1 MTALEQTLTAT
12 VETLTKTNEM
22 LMVQIEALS
31 EQLKKQ
37 TAQIAW
43 LNRQLFGRK
52 SERFIPGSGQPG
64 LFSEEDFGE
73 KKPEAEE
80 VPKPTEPEV
89 EVKGHRRKHTSRKR
103 ESWENLPVL
112 VIDTIEPK
120 DIDLSRYRKIGE
132 EVSHTVEF
140 QPGMMYRRAIVRP
153 KFGLKDPTEPVERGK
168 GVIIAPMPLLPVA
181 KGMAGP
187 TLLAEVVL
195 QKYEYHMP
203 FYRQIKQFAH
213 LGMEGIKEAT
223 MTGWFRRTME
233 LLRPLYEALK
243 AEVMASD
250 YIQADE
256 TTVPVINNERHQA
269 DKEYLWMARSVM
281 EGLAVFFYDKGSR
294 AAKVIKN
301 LTDRYGFKG
310 YLQCDGYSAYTAAY
324 GPCADVRLVHCMV
337 HICREWDKAMSQD
350 PKAVSWVKARIRE
363 LYHIEH
369 ECDTRGMNFEQRK
382 EHRQLKAKPV
392 MDEIKEWIETKGIR
406 YSPES
411 LIGKA
416 VTYTYNRWP
425 NMMRYLEDG
434 RIRLDNN
441 LAENEIRPIT
451 LGRKNYLFCGNHKA
465 AEDMCVVQSLLAT
478 CRNHDV
484 NPRAYL
490 NNVIANMPYYEKASP
505 LELASLLP
513 HRWIMDHPEAKMNK
527 VRQMAK

>member
-12 VETLTKTNEM
+12 VESLTKLVEAQSR
-22 LMVQIEALS
+22 QIE
-31 EQLKKQ
+31 EQSLEIKKL
-37 TAQIAW
+37 TAQISW

-52 SERFIPGSGQPG
+52 SERFIPGSNQPG

-73 KKPEAEE
+73 NTPHPQEPASKAEAQ
-80 VPKPTEPEV
+80 V
-89 EVKGHRRKHTSRKR
+89 EVKGHKRKPTSRKR

-132 EVSHTVEF
+132 ETSYTVEF
-140 QPGMMYRRAIVRP
+140 QPGMLFRRAIVRP
-153 KFGLKDPTEPVERGK
+153 KYGLVDPTEPVERGQ
-168 GVIIAPMPLLPVA
+168 GVIIARMPLLPINKGVA
-181 KGMAGP
+181 GA

-281 EGLAVFFYDKGSR
+281 EKLVVFFYDKGSR
-294 AAKVIKN
+294 ASKVIKN
-301 LTDRYGFKG
+301 LTDRYSFKG

-324 GPCADVRLVHCMV
+324 GPCSQVRLVHCMQHV
-337 HICREWDKAMSQD
+337 SREWDKAMSQD
-350 PKAVSWVKARIRE
+350 PKAVSWIKAKIRE

-369 ECDTRGMNFEQRK
+369 ECDTRGMSLGQRK
-382 EHRQLKAKPV
+382 DYRQLKSRPV
-392 MDEIKEWIETKGIR
+392 MDEIKEWIESKGIQ
-406 YSPES
+406 YSPQS

-478 CRNHDV
+478 CRNHDI
-484 NPRAYL
+484 NPRVYL
-490 NNVIANMPYYEKASP
+490 NDVITNMPYYEKATS
-505 LELASLLP
+505 LELAPLIP
-513 HRWIMDHPEAKMNK
+513 HRWIKDHPEAKMNK
-527 VRQMAK
+527 VREMAK

>member
-1 MTALEQTLTAT
+1 MEWRDLVVM
-12 VETLTKTNEM
+12 VEGHKR
-22 LMVQIEALS
+22 
-31 EQLKKQ
+31 KQ
-37 TAQIAW
+37 
-43 LNRQLFGRK
+43 
-52 SERFIPGSGQPG
+52 
-64 LFSEEDFGE
+64 
-73 KKPEAEE
+73 
-80 VPKPTEPEV
+80 
-89 EVKGHRRKHTSRKR
+89 TSRKR

-120 DIDLSRYRKIGE
+120 DIELSRYRRIGE
-132 EVSHTVEF
+132 ETSYTVEF
-140 QPGMMYRRAIVRP
+140 QPGMLFRRAIVRP
-153 KFGLKDPTEPVERGK
+153 KYGLIDPTEPVERGQ
-168 GVIIAPMPLLPVA
+168 GVIIARTPLLPINKGVA
-181 KGMAGP
+181 GA

-243 AEVMASD
+243 GEVMASD

-281 EGLAVFFYDKGSR
+281 EKLVVFFYNKGSR
-294 AAKVIKN
+294 ASKVIKN
-301 LTDRYGFKG
+301 LTDRYNFKG

-324 GPCADVRLVHCMV
+324 GPYSQVRLVHCMQ
-337 HICREWDKAMSQD
+337 HISREWDKAMSQD
-350 PKAVSWVKARIRE
+350 PKAASWIKAKIRE

-369 ECDTRGMNFEQRK
+369 ECDTRGMSLGQRK
-382 EHRQLKAKPV
+382 DYRQLKSRPV
-392 MDEIKEWIETKGIR
+392 MDEIKEWIESQGIK

-416 VTYTYNRWP
+416 VTYTCNRWT
-425 NMMRYLEDG
+425 NMMCYLEDG

-478 CRNHDV
+478 CRNHDI
-484 NPRAYL
+484 NPRVYL
-490 NNVIANMPYYEKASP
+490 NDVITNMPYYEKATS
-505 LELASLLP
+505 LELAPLLP
-513 HRWIMDHPEAKMNK
+513 HRWIKDHPEAKMNK
-527 VRQMAK
+527 VREMAK

>member
-1 MTALEQTLTAT
+1 MTPLEQTLTTT
-12 VETLTKTNEM
+12 VETLTKLVGTQSR
-22 LMVQIEALS
+22 QIE
-31 EQLKKQ
+31 EQSLEIKKL

-52 SERFIPGSGQPG
+52 SERFIPGSDQPG

-73 KKPEAEE
+73 N
-80 VPKPTEPEV
+80 KPTVQESPKNAGAKV
-89 EVKGHRRKHTSRKR
+89 EVKGHRRKQISRKR

-132 EVSHTVEF
+132 EATYVVEF
-140 QPGMMYRRAIVRP
+140 QPGMLYRRAIVRP
-153 KFGLKDPTEPVERGK
+153 KFGLIDPTEPVERGQ
-168 GVIIAPMPLLPVA
+168 GLIIAPMPPQPIA

-233 LLRPLYEALK
+233 LLRPLYESLRG
-243 AEVMASD
+243 EVMAN

-269 DKEYLWMARSVM
+269 DREYLWMARSVM

-301 LTDRYGFKG
+301 LTDRYGFRG

-324 GPCADVRLVHCMV
+324 GPCAHVRLVHCMV
-337 HICREWDKAMSQD
+337 HVSREWDKAMSQD
-350 PKAVSWVKARIRE
+350 PKAVSWIKAKIRE

-369 ECDTRGMNFEQRK
+369 ECDAQDMDFDQRR
-382 EHRQLKAKPV
+382 EHRELKARPV
-392 MDEIKEWIETKGIR
+392 MDEIKEWMETRGIQ

-411 LIGKA
+411 LVGKA

-484 NPRAYL
+484 NPRTYL
-490 NNVIANMPYYEKASP
+490 NDVIANMPYYEKASS
-505 LELASLLP
+505 LELALLLP
-513 HRWIMDHPEAKMNK
+513 HRWIKDHPEAKINK
-527 VRQMAK
+527 VREMVK